1 MYYIVIY
8 DKELMKGWRELFDSY
23 YKFRN
28 RYYRLKYS
36 KKLVILS
43 MSNLYE

>member
-1 MYYIVIY
+1 MYYITVY
-8 DKELMKGWRELFDSY
+8 DNTKEKGWIERFDSY
-23 YKFRN
+23 YQFRN

-36 KKLVILS
+36 KKLLILS

>member
-8 DKELMKGWRELFDSY
+8 DNTKEKGWREEFDSY

-36 KKLVILS
+36 KKLSILS
-43 MSNLYE
+43 HSNLYE